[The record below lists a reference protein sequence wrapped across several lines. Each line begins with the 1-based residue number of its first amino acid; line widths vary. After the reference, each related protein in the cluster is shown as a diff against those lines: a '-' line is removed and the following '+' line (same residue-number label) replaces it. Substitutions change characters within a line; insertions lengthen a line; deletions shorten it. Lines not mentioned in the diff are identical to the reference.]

1 MNGNRK
7 FSLLIASILL
17 MPVIVIAHH
26 NAASHYILDQKITVN
41 GVVTEFRLINPHVRI
56 YFDVKTDD
64 GEIQKWLGEGNA
76 SSVLRRRGWT
86 DDHLKPGDVI
96 TISGAPARDGGY
108 KIDWESIVLE
118 DGTEL
123 RGGNTKAGELE
134 QQLRELDKRPRRPEE
149 SSRNNRIPVCQQVV
163 TCTRG
168 QCMNR
173 ERRIDAAAGRKKPCT
188 CNDEIRD
195 IVALPKGIRH

>member
-1 MNGNRK
+1 MSVIGK
-7 FSLLIASILL
+7 FLLLTASMLL
-17 MPVIVIAHH
+17 TPAIVIAHH
-26 NAASHYILDQKITVN
+26 NAASHYLLDQKITVK

-56 YFDVKTDD
+56 YFDVRTDD
-64 GEIQKWLGEGNA
+64 GEVQKWLGEGNA

-96 TISGAPARDGGY
+96 TISGAPARDGGH

-134 QQLRELDKRPRRPEE
+134 RQLRELDKRPRRPE
-149 SSRNNRIPVCQQVV
+149 
-163 TCTRG
+163 
-168 QCMNR
+168 
-173 ERRIDAAAGRKKPCT
+173 
-188 CNDEIRD
+188 
-195 IVALPKGIRH
+195 

>member
-1 MNGNRK
+1 MNVIGK
-7 FSLLIASILL
+7 FLLLAASMLL
-17 MPVIVIAHH
+17 TPASVVAHH
-26 NAASHYILDQKITVN
+26 NAASHYLLDQKITVK

-64 GEIQKWLGEGNA
+64 GEVQKWLGEGNA

-96 TISGAPARDGGY
+96 TISGAPARDGGH

-134 QQLRELDKRPRRPEE
+134 RQLRELDKRPRRPE
-149 SSRNNRIPVCQQVV
+149 
-163 TCTRG
+163 
-168 QCMNR
+168 
-173 ERRIDAAAGRKKPCT
+173 K
-188 CNDEIRD
+188 
-195 IVALPKGIRH
+195 

>member
-1 MNGNRK
+1 MNVIGK
-7 FSLLIASILL
+7 FLLLAASMLL
-17 MPVIVIAHH
+17 TPASVVAHH
-26 NAASHYILDQKITVN
+26 NAASHYLLDQKITVK

-64 GEIQKWLGEGNA
+64 GEVQKWLGEGNA

-96 TISGAPARDGGY
+96 TISGAPARDGGH

-134 QQLRELDKRPRRPEE
+134 RQLRELDKRPRRP
-149 SSRNNRIPVCQQVV
+149 
-163 TCTRG
+163 G
-168 QCMNR
+168 Q
-173 ERRIDAAAGRKKPCT
+173 
-188 CNDEIRD
+188 
-195 IVALPKGIRH
+195 

>member
-1 MNGNRK
+1 MNTHRK
-7 FSLLIASILL
+7 LISLAASMLL
-17 MPVIVIAHH
+17 TPVIVIAHH
-26 NAASHYILDQKITVN
+26 NAASHYILDQKITVK
-41 GVVTEFRLINPHVRI
+41 GVVTKFRLINPHVRI

-96 TISGAPARDGGY
+96 TISGAPARDGGH
-108 KIDWESIVLE
+108 KIDWELIVLE

-134 QQLRELDKRPRRPEE
+134 QQLRDLDKRERRPEE
-149 SSRNNRIPVCQQVV
+149 
-163 TCTRG
+163 
-168 QCMNR
+168 
-173 ERRIDAAAGRKKPCT
+173 
-188 CNDEIRD
+188 
-195 IVALPKGIRH
+195 

>member
-64 GEIQKWLGEGNA
+64 GGIQKWLGEGNA

-149 SSRNNRIPVCQQVV
+149 
-163 TCTRG
+163 
-168 QCMNR
+168 
-173 ERRIDAAAGRKKPCT
+173 
-188 CNDEIRD
+188 
-195 IVALPKGIRH
+195 

>member
-1 MNGNRK
+1 MNRNRK
-7 FSLLIASILL
+7 FLLLIASILL
-17 MPVIVIAHH
+17 TPAIVIAHH
-26 NAASHYILDQKITVN
+26 NAASHYILDQKITVK

-96 TISGAPARDGGY
+96 TISGSPARDGGH

-134 QQLRELDKRPRRPEE
+134 QQLRDLDERPRRPEE
-149 SSRNNRIPVCQQVV
+149 
-163 TCTRG
+163 
-168 QCMNR
+168 
-173 ERRIDAAAGRKKPCT
+173 
-188 CNDEIRD
+188 
-195 IVALPKGIRH
+195 